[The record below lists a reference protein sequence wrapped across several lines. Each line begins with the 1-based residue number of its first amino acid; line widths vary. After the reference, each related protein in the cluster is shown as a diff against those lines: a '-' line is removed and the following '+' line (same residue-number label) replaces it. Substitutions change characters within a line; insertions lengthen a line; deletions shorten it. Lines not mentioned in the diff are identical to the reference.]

1 MTLMCKK
8 CRSRDTFVCGARD
21 LTAKTGNPVFASAVC
36 GFVADPIAI
45 FALLG
50 ALVAAARAVIAFL
63 EARERNNEARER
75 NNPPVL
81 VCKAC
86 GYWER
91 ITGDENRKCDS

>member
-1 MTLMCKK
+1 MSLMCKE

-21 LTAKTGNPVFASAVC
+21 LTSKTGNPLFASAVC
-36 GFVADPIAI
+36 GFAVNPIAI
-45 FALLG
+45 FTLLG
-50 ALVAAARAVIAFL
+50 PLAAAARAVMAFL
-63 EARERNNEARER
+63 EARERNNEARET

-91 ITGDENRKCDS
+91 ITGDENRKH